1 MLQPKYLQ
9 KRKQQ
14 EEYQLTAW
22 CPQKTQDSDVSGTAE
37 DKTYI
42 FNIWKSPN
50 KKASSPP
57 VTTIPQANEST
68 ITFWKIS
75 LPAEY
80 TLVLPIHLFIRGK

>member
-75 LPAEY
+75 LS
-80 TLVLPIHLFIRGK
+80 VDSWLPVHIYA